1 MKDFTFIDLFAGIG
15 GFRLAMQGAGGR
27 CVFSSEIDN
36 YARKTYEA
44 NFGEVP
50 FGDIKEINA
59 EDVPDHDVLCAGFP
73 CQPFSV
79 AGGKEGFSDKKGRG
93 NLFFDVLRIAEKKNP
108 KAILL
113 ENVSNLEAHDGG
125 RTLKVIVSSLET
137 IGYKVFFKVLNS
149 SKYGLPQNRS
159 RIYIV
164 ALKDSQKEGS
174 FNFPDSFD
182 KVVALKDLLDQD
194 VKNVRVVERDDIEIK
209 KEYIPKRNIFEEI
222 ELPNKVI
229 RIGQINKGSQG
240 ERIYSIYG
248 HAITISTTHTGL
260 YLINGKVRKLSPREC
275 ARVQGYPES
284 FRIVV
289 SNTQAYKQFGNSVS
303 IPVVEAMAKQIV
315 KILK

>member
-222 ELPNKVI
+222 ELPNKLI